1 MEWYDYLQI
10 FTALFVLVD
19 PLGTIPVFVSLTA
32 DETETERRRTAMVAI
47 FAFAIVLIVATL
59 AGQPLLQFFG
69 IRLGSFTVAGGVLIL
84 LMAISML
91 NARISP
97 ARSTPE
103 EAAEGAAKQ
112 NVAVVPLAVPLM
124 AGPASISTV
133 IIYSQRD
140 GGWLL
145 KGYVILCIILVGI
158 LAWAA
163 LRLAMPLSRR
173 LGKTGLNNFTR
184 LMGLLLAAIAVEFI
198 VKGLVELF
206 PSLGN

>member
-19 PLGTIPVFVSLTA
+19 PLGTIPVFISLTA
-32 DETETERRRTAMVAI
+32 DETEAERRRTARIAI
-47 FAFAIVLIVATL
+47 LTSAIVLIIATV

-69 IRLGSFTVAGGVLIL
+69 IRLGSFTVAGGILIL

-97 ARSTPE
+97 ARATPE
-103 EAAEGAAKQ
+103 EAVEGAAKQ
-112 NVAVVPLAVPLM
+112 NVAVVPLAIPLL

-140 GGWLL
+140 SSWFL
-145 KGYVILCIILVGI
+145 KGYVIVCIVAVGLLV
-158 LAWAA
+158 WAA
-163 LRLAMPLSRR
+163 LRLAIPLSRR
-173 LGKTGLNNFTR
+173 LGRTGLNNFTR
-184 LMGLLLAAIAVEFI
+184 IMGLLLAAIAVEFI
-198 VKGLVELF
+198 VKGLTDLF
-206 PSLGN
+206 PSLK